1 MKHQLLLVLSVGIIF
16 FFVLLKA
23 DLPIGNNITGAALVE
38 EETETTYAIAMR
50 HIVNKFFGIQGVQ
63 FPNGSCAEI
72 ARDLYARV
80 VSHSLDETSGFT
92 TDGPNK
98 LATISFDIE
107 QLDIF
112 GTVDMVKGP
121 LIMNKDGADSLITMS
136 AEAIIRVPKE
146 IKTTYFFLD
155 LYGTTEETFQVTRGS
170 FSTPSVDCS
179 FITRDGQAIC
189 DCDVHRVSGVRTG
202 GITALRPVVNGNT
215 NG

>member
-1 MKHQLLLVLSVGIIF
+1 MKHQILLLLSVGIIF
-16 FFVLLKA
+16 FFILLSI
-23 DLPIGNNITGAALVE
+23 DMPGNNITGAALIK
-38 EETETTYAIAMR
+38 ETETTYAIAMR
-50 HIVNKFFGIQGVQ
+50 HIVNKFFDIQGVQ
-63 FPNGSCAEI
+63 FPTGSCAEI
-72 ARDLYARV
+72 ARDLYVRV
-80 VSHSLDETSGFT
+80 VSTSLDETSGFI

-98 LATISFDIE
+98 LATIGFDIE

-121 LIMNKDGADSLITMS
+121 LIMDGEEADSLITIS

-155 LYGTTEETFQVTRGS
+155 LYGESEETFQVKRGS

-179 FITRDGQAIC
+179 FITRDGEAIC

-202 GITALRPVVNGNT
+202 GITALRPVVNGVQ